1 MNLYQISFKG
11 SEGNLVPLHF
21 LWHSKIVLVNTK
33 TEHLVLQTGE
43 SNLKNVILSQ
53 NGILRSTAIG
63 LAVTNYEANSF
74 YFPRDEHRCE
84 LNFTAEE
91 RKDKI
96 MVNR

>member
-1 MNLYQISFKG
+1 MAFENRSRQYQNGTSCIADK
-11 SEGNLVPLHF
+11 
-21 LWHSKIVLVNTK
+21 
-33 TEHLVLQTGE
+33 E

-91 RKDKI
+91 TKDKI